1 MRHIQKRDPVLGR
14 VVKSIGPIDFEMDDG
29 HYEALVGAIIY
40 QQLAGAAARAIL
52 ERFKKIYGGKIP
64 NPKQYLS
71 TDESKLRASG
81 LSPQKI
87 SYIRDLCERI
97 VKGSLDLP
105 GLANLPDEE
114 AVEKL
119 DEIRGVG
126 RWTAEM
132 FLLFV
137 LGRKDVLP
145 VDDLGIQKAVKRIY
159 HLRKLPSKKKFEQLA
174 QNWHPYCSV
183 ATLYLW
189 RSGET
194 AAKPAKW

>member
-1 MRHIQKRDPVLGR
+1 MRHIRKQDPILGKIVKRV
-14 VVKSIGPIDFEMDDG
+14 GPIDFEMDDG

-40 QQLAGAAARAIL
+40 QQLAGTAARAIL

-71 TDESKLRASG
+71 TPETKLRASG

-105 GLANLPDEE
+105 SLAHLSDED
-114 AVEKL
+114 AVQRL

-126 RWTAEM
+126 RWTA
-132 FLLFV
+132 
-137 LGRKDVLP
+137 
-145 VDDLGIQKAVKRIY
+145 
-159 HLRKLPSKKKFEQLA
+159 
-174 QNWHPYCSV
+174 
-183 ATLYLW
+183 
-189 RSGET
+189 
-194 AAKPAKW
+194 